1 MNWVAPQRCGML
13 LVIRLRADLR
23 RLLALLGAALT
34 LLVIAT
40 GMRRRALLAYDPT
53 LPIPKEQV
61 LIYGLIFAALLG
73 MLFLVATG
81 AMDARAASIVDT
93 LEPFPDP
100 DDDTFTT
107 RIRRRSEFASAMGSA
122 SSFASFES
130 AVVIAAPLLS
140 ALIQV
145 STGS

>member
-1 MNWVAPQRCGML
+1 
-13 LVIRLRADLR
+13 
-23 RLLALLGAALT
+23 
-34 LLVIAT
+34 
-40 GMRRRALLAYDPT
+40 
-53 LPIPKEQV
+53 
-61 LIYGLIFAALLG
+61 
-73 MLFLVATG
+73 MLFVTATG
-81 AMDARAASIVDT
+81 AIDARAASIVDR

-100 DDDTFTT
+100 DNDTFAA

-130 AVVIAAPLLS
+130 AVVIAAPLVS